1 MGLEYLDKVYKSMF
15 AGDLGYLVIRDR
27 SIGAFILF
35 LTLWKSF
42 FRSFSKTGKVFSEGD
57 EGFSPY
63 TLFRMLGL
71 LLLVGFSTQ
80 ILDVFDSACAMIES
94 EALKGFNNKPDMF
107 TVSSFPVTPPPANE
121 SAIDGVL
128 RKIGE
133 VVNMMNPSSWTGGA
147 YTHITQFMLKILDFL
162 IYPVFLAERY
172 FFMGLIKIF
181 VPLMIALSIFDKTKD
196 YIYNVFKMYARY
208 YLVIIPYAFVVVFA
222 NTLFDTM
229 TVLIAPVSSI
239 DPANMAISGGLMVVL
254 ALILVIVIK
263 IKLFKV
269 SMPFMKELITVSYT
283 HLR

>member
-15 AGDLGYLVIRDR
+15 AGGLGYLVIISK
-27 SIGAFILF
+27 SIGAFILV
-35 LTLWKSF
+35 LSLWKSF
-42 FRSFSKTGKVFSEGD
+42 FKSFSKNGKVFSEGD

-80 ILDVFDSACAMIES
+80 ILDVFDSACAMVES

-269 SMPFMKELITVSYT
+269 SMPFMKELIK
-283 HLR
+283 

>member
-1 MGLEYLDKVYKSMF
+1 MGLEYLDKVYKAMF
-15 AGDLGYLVIRDR
+15 SGGLGYLVIVSK
-27 SIGAFILF
+27 SIGTFILV
-35 LTLWKSF
+35 LSLWKSF
-42 FRSFSKTGKVFSEGD
+42 FKSFSKTGKVFSEDD

-80 ILDVFDSACAMIES
+80 ILDVFDSACAMVEG
-94 EALKGFNNKPDMF
+94 EALKGFNNKPDLF
-107 TVSSFPVTPPPANE
+107 SVSAPTVTPPPANE

-128 RKIGE
+128 RKMGE

-147 YTHITQFMLKILDFL
+147 YTHITQFLLRILDFL

-208 YLVIIPYAFVVVFA
+208 YLIIIPYAFVVVFA

-229 TVLIAPVSSI
+229 TVLITPVSAVGPGS
-239 DPANMAISGGLMVVL
+239 MAISGGLMVIL
-254 ALILVIVIK
+254 ALILVIIIK
-263 IKLFKV
+263 IKLFKM
-269 SMPFMKELITVSYT
+269 SMPFLKELIK
-283 HLR
+283 

>member
-15 AGDLGYLVIRDR
+15 AGGLGYLVIISK
-27 SIGAFILF
+27 SIGAFILV
-35 LTLWKSF
+35 LSLWKSF
-42 FRSFSKTGKVFSEGD
+42 FKSFSKNGKVFSEGD

-80 ILDVFDSACAMIES
+80 ILDVFDSACAMVES

-229 TVLIAPVSSI
+229 TVIMTPVSSI
-239 DPANMAISGGLMVVL
+239 DPGSMAISGGLMVVL

-269 SMPFMKELITVSYT
+269 SMPFMKELIK
-283 HLR
+283 

>member
-15 AGDLGYLVIRDR
+15 AGDLGYLVIVSK
-27 SIGAFILF
+27 SIGAFILV
-35 LTLWKSF
+35 LSLWKSF
-42 FRSFSKTGKVFSEGD
+42 FKSFSKTRKVFSEGD

-80 ILDVFDSACAMIES
+80 ILDVFDSACAMVES
-94 EALKGFNNKPDMF
+94 EALKGFNNKPDLF

-147 YTHITQFMLKILDFL
+147 YSHITQFLLKILDFL

-181 VPLMIALSIFDKTKD
+181 IPLMIALSIFDKTKD

-222 NTLFDTM
+222 NTLFDIM
-229 TVLIAPVSSI
+229 TVIMPVAAI
-239 DPANMAISGGLMVVL
+239 DPGSMAISGGLMVIL

-269 SMPFMKELITVSYT
+269 SMPFMKELIK
-283 HLR
+283 

>member
-15 AGDLGYLVIRDR
+15 AGGLGYLVIISK
-27 SIGAFILF
+27 SIGAFILV
-35 LTLWKSF
+35 LSLWKSF
-42 FRSFSKTGKVFSEGD
+42 FKSFSKNGKVFSEGD

-80 ILDVFDSACAMIES
+80 ILDVFDSACAMVES

-147 YTHITQFMLKILDFL
+147 YSHITQFLLKILDFL

-181 VPLMIALSIFDKTKD
+181 IPLMIALSIFDKTKD

-222 NTLFDTM
+222 NTLFDIM
-229 TVLIAPVSSI
+229 TVIMPVAAI
-239 DPANMAISGGLMVVL
+239 DPGSMAISGGLMVIL

-269 SMPFMKELITVSYT
+269 SMPFMKELIK
-283 HLR
+283 

>member
-15 AGDLGYLVIRDR
+15 AGGLGYLVIVSK
-27 SIGAFILF
+27 SIGAFILV
-35 LTLWKSF
+35 LSLWKSF
-42 FRSFSKTGKVFSEGD
+42 FKSFSKSGKVFSEGD

-80 ILDVFDSACAMIES
+80 ILDVFDSACAMVES

-229 TVLIAPVSSI
+229 TIIMTPVSSL

-269 SMPFMKELITVSYT
+269 SMPFMKELI
-283 HLR
+283 R

>member
-15 AGDLGYLVIRDR
+15 AGGLGYLVIV
-27 SIGAFILF
+27 SKAIGAFILVF
-35 LTLWKSF
+35 SLWKIF
-42 FRSFSKTGKVFSEGD
+42 FKSFSKTGKVFSEGD

-63 TLFRMLGL
+63 TLMRMLGL
-71 LLLVGFSTQ
+71 LLLVGISTQ
-80 ILDVFDSACAMIES
+80 ILDIFDSACAMVES
-94 EALKGFNNKPDMF
+94 EALKGFNNKPDLF

-147 YTHITQFMLKILDFL
+147 YSHITQFLLKILDFL

-229 TVLIAPVSSI
+229 TVIAAPVASSTG
-239 DPANMAISGGLMVVL
+239 DPGTMAISGVLMVIL
-254 ALILVIVIK
+254 SLILVIVIK

-269 SMPFMKELITVSYT
+269 SMPFMKELIK
-283 HLR
+283 

>member
-1 MGLEYLDKVYKSMF
+1 MGLEYLDKVYKAMF
-15 AGDLGYLVIRDR
+15 AGDLGYLVIV
-27 SIGAFILF
+27 SKSVGALILV
-35 LTLWKSF
+35 LSLWKSF
-42 FRSFSKTGKVFSEGD
+42 FKSFSKTGKVFSEGE

-63 TLFRMLGL
+63 SLFRMLGL
-71 LLLVGFSTQ
+71 LLLISFSTQ
-80 ILDVFDSACAMIES
+80 ILDVFDSACAMVEG
-94 EALKGFNNKPDMF
+94 EALKGFNNKPDLF
-107 TVSSFPVTPPPANE
+107 SVSAPTVTPPPANE

-128 RKIGE
+128 RKMGE

-147 YTHITQFMLKILDFL
+147 YTHITQFFLKILDFL

-196 YIYNVFKMYARY
+196 YIYNIFKMYARY

-229 TVLIAPVSSI
+229 TVLIAPVSAIGPGS
-239 DPANMAISGGLMVVL
+239 MAISGGLMVIL

-269 SMPFMKELITVSYT
+269 SMPFIKELIK
-283 HLR
+283 

>member
-15 AGDLGYLVIRDR
+15 AGDLGYLVIISK
-27 SIGAFILF
+27 SIGASILV
-35 LTLWKSF
+35 LSIWKSF

-80 ILDVFDSACAMIES
+80 ILDVFDSACAMVES

-133 VVNMMNPSSWTGGA
+133 VVSMMNPSSWTGGA

-181 VPLMIALSIFDKTKD
+181 VPLMIAISIFDKTKD

-229 TVLIAPVSSI
+229 TVIMTPVSSI
-239 DPANMAISGGLMVVL
+239 DPGSMAISGGLMVVL

-269 SMPFMKELITVSYT
+269 SMPFMKELIK
-283 HLR
+283 

>member
-1 MGLEYLDKVYKSMF
+1 MGLEYLDKVYKAMF
-15 AGDLGYLVIRDR
+15 AGGLGYLVIVSK
-27 SIGAFILF
+27 SIGAFILV
-35 LTLWKSF
+35 LSLWKSF

-80 ILDVFDSACAMIES
+80 ILDVFDSACAMVES

-172 FFMGLIKIF
+172 FFMGLIRIF

-269 SMPFMKELITVSYT
+269 SMPFMKELVK
-283 HLR
+283 

>member
-1 MGLEYLDKVYKSMF
+1 MGLEYLDKVYKAMF
-15 AGDLGYLVIRDR
+15 AGELGYLVIVSK
-27 SIGAFILF
+27 SIGALILV
-35 LTLWKSF
+35 LSLWKSF
-42 FRSFSKTGKVFSEGD
+42 FRSFSRSGKVFSEGD

-63 TLFRMLGL
+63 TLLRMLGL
-71 LLLVGFSTQ
+71 LLLVGLSTQ
-80 ILDVFDSACAMIES
+80 ILDVFDSVCAMIES
-94 EALKGFNNKPDMF
+94 EALKGFNSKPDLF

-147 YTHITQFMLKILDFL
+147 YTHITQFLLKILDFL

-181 VPLMIALSIFDKTKD
+181 IPLMIALSIFDKTKD

-222 NTLFDTM
+222 NTLFDIM
-229 TVLIAPVSSI
+229 TVIIPVPPV
-239 DPANMAISGGLMVVL
+239 DPTSMVISGGLMVIL
-254 ALILVIVIK
+254 ALILVIIIK
-263 IKLFKV
+263 IKLFKM
-269 SMPFMKELITVSYT
+269 SMPFLKELIK
-283 HLR
+283 

>member
-1 MGLEYLDKVYKSMF
+1 MF
-15 AGDLGYLVIRDR
+15 AGGLGYLVIVSK
-27 SIGAFILF
+27 SIGAFILV

-42 FRSFSKTGKVFSEGD
+42 FRSFSKSGKVFSEGD

-80 ILDVFDSACAMIES
+80 ILDVFDSACAMVES

-107 TVSSFPVTPPPANE
+107 TVSSFPVTTPPANE

-269 SMPFMKELITVSYT
+269 SMPFMKELIK
-283 HLR
+283 

>member
-1 MGLEYLDKVYKSMF
+1 MGLEYLDKVYKTMF
-15 AGDLGYLVIRDR
+15 AGDLGYLVVVSK
-27 SIGAFILF
+27 SIGAFILV
-35 LTLWKSF
+35 LSLWKSF
-42 FRSFSKTGKVFSEGD
+42 FRSFSKTGKVFSEGE

-71 LLLVGFSTQ
+71 LLLVSFSTQ
-80 ILDVFDSACAMIES
+80 ILDVFDSACAMVEG
-94 EALKGFNNKPDMF
+94 EALKGFNNKPDLF
-107 TVSSFPVTPPPANE
+107 SVSAPNVTPPPANE

-147 YTHITQFMLKILDFL
+147 YTHITQFLLKILDFL

-229 TVLIAPVSSI
+229 TVLITPVSAIGPGS
-239 DPANMAISGGLMVVL
+239 MAISGGLMVIL

-263 IKLFKV
+263 IKLFKM
-269 SMPFMKELITVSYT
+269 SMPFLKELIK
-283 HLR
+283 

>member
-15 AGDLGYLVIRDR
+15 AGGLGYLVIVSK
-27 SIGAFILF
+27 SIGAFILV

-80 ILDVFDSACAMIES
+80 ILDVFDSACAMVES

-254 ALILVIVIK
+254 ALILVIIIK

-269 SMPFMKELITVSYT
+269 SMPFMKELI
-283 HLR
+283 R

>member
-15 AGDLGYLVIRDR
+15 AGDLGYLVIVSK
-27 SIGAFILF
+27 SIGAFILV

-80 ILDVFDSACAMIES
+80 ILDVFDSACAMVES

-147 YTHITQFMLKILDFL
+147 YSHITQFMLKILDFL

-269 SMPFMKELITVSYT
+269 SMPFMKELIK
-283 HLR
+283 

>member
-1 MGLEYLDKVYKSMF
+1 MGLEYLDKVYKAMF
-15 AGDLGYLVIRDR
+15 AGGLNYLVIVSK
-27 SIGAFILF
+27 SIGAFILV
-35 LTLWKSF
+35 LSLWKSF
-42 FRSFSKTGKVFSEGD
+42 FKSFTKKGKVFSEGD
-57 EGFSPY
+57 DGFSPY
-63 TLFRMLGL
+63 ALIRMLAL
-71 LLLVGFSTQ
+71 LLLVVFSTQ
-80 ILDVFDSACAMIES
+80 ILDVFDSACAMVES
-94 EALKGFNNKPDMF
+94 EALKGFNNKPDLF

-147 YTHITQFMLKILDFL
+147 YSHITQFLLKILDFL

-222 NTLFDTM
+222 NTLFDIM
-229 TVLIAPVSSI
+229 TVIMPVSTI
-239 DPANMAISGGLMVVL
+239 DPSSMSISGGLMVIL

-269 SMPFMKELITVSYT
+269 SMPFMKELIK
-283 HLR
+283 

>member
-1 MGLEYLDKVYKSMF
+1 
-15 AGDLGYLVIRDR
+15 
-27 SIGAFILF
+27 
-35 LTLWKSF
+35 
-42 FRSFSKTGKVFSEGD
+42 
-57 EGFSPY
+57 
-63 TLFRMLGL
+63 
-71 LLLVGFSTQ
+71 
-80 ILDVFDSACAMIES
+80 
-94 EALKGFNNKPDMF
+94 
-107 TVSSFPVTPPPANE
+107 
-121 SAIDGVL
+121 
-128 RKIGE
+128 
-133 VVNMMNPSSWTGGA
+133 
-147 YTHITQFMLKILDFL
+147 MLKILDFL

-229 TVLIAPVSSI
+229 TVLIAPVSSL

-269 SMPFMKELITVSYT
+269 SMPFMKELIK
-283 HLR
+283 

>member
-1 MGLEYLDKVYKSMF
+1 MGLEYLDKVYKTMF
-15 AGDLGYLVIRDR
+15 AGELGYLVIVSK
-27 SIGAFILF
+27 SIGALILV
-35 LTLWKSF
+35 LSLWKSF
-42 FRSFSKTGKVFSEGD
+42 FRSFSKSGKVFSEGD

-63 TLFRMLGL
+63 TLLRMLGL
-71 LLLVGFSTQ
+71 LLLVGLSTQ

-94 EALKGFNNKPDMF
+94 EALKGFNSKPDLF

-147 YTHITQFMLKILDFL
+147 YTHITQFLLKILDFL

-181 VPLMIALSIFDKTKD
+181 IPLMIALSIFDKTKD

-222 NTLFDTM
+222 NTLFDIM
-229 TVLIAPVSSI
+229 TVIIPVPPV
-239 DPANMAISGGLMVVL
+239 DPTSMVISGGLMVIL

-263 IKLFKV
+263 IKLFKM
-269 SMPFMKELITVSYT
+269 SMPFLKELIK
-283 HLR
+283 

>member
-1 MGLEYLDKVYKSMF
+1 MGLEYLDKVYKAMF
-15 AGDLGYLVIRDR
+15 AGGLGYLVIVSK
-27 SIGAFILF
+27 SIGAFILVF
-35 LTLWKSF
+35 SLWKSF
-42 FRSFSKTGKVFSEGD
+42 FRSFSKNGKVFSEGD

-63 TLFRMLGL
+63 ALMRMLAL

-80 ILDVFDSACAMIES
+80 ILDVFDSACAMVET
-94 EALKGFNNKPDMF
+94 EALKGFNNKPDLF
-107 TVSSFPVTPPPANE
+107 TASAPTVTPPPANE
-121 SAIDGVL
+121 SAINGVL

-133 VVNMMNPSSWTGGA
+133 IVNMMNPSSWTGGA
-147 YTHITQFMLKILDFL
+147 YSSITQFLLKILDFL
-162 IYPVFLAERY
+162 IYPIFLAERY

-229 TVLIAPVSSI
+229 TVIMTPVSLA
-239 DPANMAISGGLMVVL
+239 DPSSMAISGGLMVIL
-254 ALILVIVIK
+254 ALILVIIIK

-269 SMPFMKELITVSYT
+269 SMPFMKELIK
-283 HLR
+283 

>member
-1 MGLEYLDKVYKSMF
+1 MGLEYLDKVYKAMF
-15 AGDLGYLVIRDR
+15 AGGLGYLVIVSK
-27 SIGAFILF
+27 SIGAFILV
-35 LTLWKSF
+35 LSLWKSF
-42 FRSFSKTGKVFSEGD
+42 FKSFSKNGKVFSEGD
-57 EGFSPY
+57 DGFSPY
-63 TLFRMLGL
+63 SLFRMLGL

-80 ILDVFDSACAMIES
+80 ILDVFDSACAMVES
-94 EALKGFNNKPDMF
+94 EALKGFNNKPDLF

-147 YTHITQFMLKILDFL
+147 YSHITQFLLKILDFL

-172 FFMGLIKIF
+172 FFMGLIKLF
-181 VPLMIALSIFDKTKD
+181 VPLMIALSIFSKTKD

-229 TVLIAPVSSI
+229 TVIMEPVSMGPGS
-239 DPANMAISGGLMVVL
+239 MAISGGLMVIL
-254 ALILVIVIK
+254 ALILVIIIK
-263 IKLFKV
+263 IKLFKM
-269 SMPFMKELITVSYT
+269 SMPFMKELIK
-283 HLR
+283 

>member
-1 MGLEYLDKVYKSMF
+1 MGLEYLDKVYKAMF
-15 AGDLGYLVIRDR
+15 AGGLGYLVIVSK
-27 SIGAFILF
+27 SIGAFILV
-35 LTLWKSF
+35 LSLWKGF

-80 ILDVFDSACAMIES
+80 ILDVFDSACAMVES

-147 YTHITQFMLKILDFL
+147 YTQITQFMLKILDFL

-172 FFMGLIKIF
+172 FFMGLIRIF

-229 TVLIAPVSSI
+229 TVLIAPVSSL

-269 SMPFMKELITVSYT
+269 SMPFMKELIK
-283 HLR
+283 

>member
-15 AGDLGYLVIRDR
+15 AGGLGYLVIVSK
-27 SIGAFILF
+27 SIGAFILV
-35 LTLWKSF
+35 LSLWKSF
-42 FRSFSKTGKVFSEGD
+42 FKSFSKNGKVFSEGD

-80 ILDVFDSACAMIES
+80 ILDVFDSACAMVES

-133 VVNMMNPSSWTGGA
+133 VVSMMNPSSWTGGA

-269 SMPFMKELITVSYT
+269 SMPFMKELVK
-283 HLR
+283 

>member
-1 MGLEYLDKVYKSMF
+1 MGLEYLDKVYKTMF
-15 AGDLGYLVIRDR
+15 AGDLGYLVIVSK
-27 SIGAFILF
+27 SIGAFILV
-35 LTLWKSF
+35 LSLWKSF
-42 FRSFSKTGKVFSEGD
+42 FRSFSKTGKVFSEGE

-71 LLLVGFSTQ
+71 LLLVSFSTQ
-80 ILDVFDSACAMIES
+80 ILDVFDSACAMVEG
-94 EALKGFNNKPDMF
+94 EALKGFNNNPDLF
-107 TVSSFPVTPPPANE
+107 SVSAPNVTPPPANE

-147 YTHITQFMLKILDFL
+147 YTHITQFLLKILDFL

-229 TVLIAPVSSI
+229 TVIMPVSSVG
-239 DPANMAISGGLMVVL
+239 PGSMAISGGLMVIL
-254 ALILVIVIK
+254 ALILVIIIK

-269 SMPFMKELITVSYT
+269 SMPFMKELIK
-283 HLR
+283 

>member
-15 AGDLGYLVIRDR
+15 AGDLGYLVIISK
-27 SIGAFILF
+27 SIGASILV
-35 LTLWKSF
+35 LSLWKSF

-80 ILDVFDSACAMIES
+80 ILDVFDSACAMVES

-133 VVNMMNPSSWTGGA
+133 VVSMMNPSSWTGGA

-269 SMPFMKELITVSYT
+269 SMPFMKELIK
-283 HLR
+283 

>member
-1 MGLEYLDKVYKSMF
+1 MGLEYLDKVYKAMF
-15 AGDLGYLVIRDR
+15 AGELNYLVIVSK
-27 SIGAFILF
+27 SIGAFILV
-35 LTLWKSF
+35 LSLWKRF
-42 FRSFSKTGKVFSEGD
+42 FKSFSKNGKVFSEGE

-80 ILDVFDSACAMIES
+80 ILDVFDSACAMVEG
-94 EALKGFNNKPDMF
+94 EALKGFNNKPDLF
-107 TVSSFPVTPPPANE
+107 SVSAPTVTPPPANE

-147 YTHITQFMLKILDFL
+147 YTHVTQFLLKILDFL

-181 VPLMIALSIFDKTKD
+181 IPLMIALSIFDKTKD

-229 TVLIAPVSSI
+229 TIIITPVSAIGPGS
-239 DPANMAISGGLMVVL
+239 MAISGGLMAIL

-263 IKLFKV
+263 IKLFKM
-269 SMPFMKELITVSYT
+269 SMPFLKELIK
-283 HLR
+283 

>member
-1 MGLEYLDKVYKSMF
+1 MGLEYLDKVYKAMF
-15 AGDLGYLVIRDR
+15 AGDLGYLVIVSK
-27 SIGAFILF
+27 SIGAFILV
-35 LTLWKSF
+35 LSLWKSF
-42 FRSFSKTGKVFSEGD
+42 FKSFSKTGKVFSEGE

-80 ILDVFDSACAMIES
+80 VLDVFDSACAMVEG
-94 EALKGFNNKPDMF
+94 EALKGFNNKPDLF
-107 TVSSFPVTPPPANE
+107 SVSAPNVTPPPANE

-133 VVNMMNPSSWTGGA
+133 VVNMMNPTSWTGGT
-147 YTHITQFMLKILDFL
+147 YTHITHFLLKILDFL

-196 YIYNVFKMYARY
+196 YIYNVFKIYARY
-208 YLVIIPYAFVVVFA
+208 YLVIIPYAFVVGFA

-229 TVLIAPVSSI
+229 TVLITPVSAIGPGS
-239 DPANMAISGGLMVVL
+239 MAISGGLMVIL

-263 IKLFKV
+263 IKLFKM
-269 SMPFMKELITVSYT
+269 SMPFLKELIK
-283 HLR
+283 

>member
-15 AGDLGYLVIRDR
+15 AGGLGYLVII
-27 SIGAFILF
+27 SKSMGAFILF

-80 ILDVFDSACAMIES
+80 ILDVFDSACAMVES

-147 YTHITQFMLKILDFL
+147 YTQITQFMLKILDFL

-172 FFMGLIKIF
+172 FFMGLIRIF

-229 TVLIAPVSSI
+229 TVIMTPVSSI

-269 SMPFMKELITVSYT
+269 SMPFMKELVK
-283 HLR
+283 

>member
-15 AGDLGYLVIRDR
+15 AGDLGYLVIISK
-27 SIGAFILF
+27 SIGASILV
-35 LTLWKSF
+35 LSLWKSF
-42 FRSFSKTGKVFSEGD
+42 FRSFSKTGKVFNEGD

-80 ILDVFDSACAMIES
+80 ILDVFDSACAMVES

-229 TVLIAPVSSI
+229 TLLIAPVSSI

-269 SMPFMKELITVSYT
+269 SMPFMKELIK
-283 HLR
+283 

>member
-1 MGLEYLDKVYKSMF
+1 IMGLEYLDKVYKSMF
-15 AGDLGYLVIRDR
+15 AGGLGYLVIVSK
-27 SIGAFILF
+27 SIGGFILVF
-35 LTLWKSF
+35 SLWKSF
-42 FRSFSKTGKVFSEGD
+42 FKSFSKTGKVFSEGD

-80 ILDVFDSACAMIES
+80 ILDVFDSACAMVES

-107 TVSSFPVTPPPANE
+107 SVSSFPVTPPPANE

-269 SMPFMKELITVSYT
+269 SMPFMKELIK
-283 HLR
+283 

>member
-1 MGLEYLDKVYKSMF
+1 MGLEYLDTVYKAMF
-15 AGDLGYLVIRDR
+15 AGDLGYLVIVSK
-27 SIGAFILF
+27 SIGAFILVF
-35 LTLWKSF
+35 SLWKSF
-42 FRSFSKTGKVFSEGD
+42 FKSFSKTGKVFSEGE

-71 LLLVGFSTQ
+71 LLLVSFSTQ
-80 ILDVFDSACAMIES
+80 ILDVFDSACAMVEG
-94 EALKGFNNKPDMF
+94 EALKGFNNKPDLF
-107 TVSSFPVTPPPANE
+107 TVSAPDVTPPPANE

-128 RKIGE
+128 RKMGE

-147 YTHITQFMLKILDFL
+147 YTHITQFLLKILDFL

-208 YLVIIPYAFVVVFA
+208 YLIIIPYAFVVVFA

-229 TVLIAPVSSI
+229 TVLITPVSAIGPGS
-239 DPANMAISGGLMVVL
+239 MAISGGLMVIL
-254 ALILVIVIK
+254 ALILVIIIK
-263 IKLFKV
+263 IKLFKM
-269 SMPFMKELITVSYT
+269 SMPFLKELIK
-283 HLR
+283 

>member
-15 AGDLGYLVIRDR
+15 AGGLGYLVIVSK
-27 SIGAFILF
+27 SIGAFILV
-35 LTLWKSF
+35 LSLWKGF

-80 ILDVFDSACAMIES
+80 ILDVFDSACAMVES

-269 SMPFMKELITVSYT
+269 SMPFMKELIK
-283 HLR
+283 

>member
-15 AGDLGYLVIRDR
+15 AGGLGYLVIVSK
-27 SIGAFILF
+27 SIGAFILM

-42 FRSFSKTGKVFSEGD
+42 FKSFSKTGKVFSEGD

-71 LLLVGFSTQ
+71 LLLVGVSTQ
-80 ILDVFDSACAMIES
+80 ILDIFDSACAMVES
-94 EALKGFNNKPDMF
+94 EALKGFNQKPEFFD
-107 TVSSFPVTPPPANE
+107 VSAVPVTPPPANE

-133 VVNMMNPSSWTGGA
+133 VANMMNPSSWTGGA

-181 VPLMIALSIFDKTKD
+181 VPLMIAFSIFEKTKD

-208 YLVIIPYAFVVVFA
+208 YLVIIPYAFVIIFA

-229 TVLIAPVSSI
+229 TVLMPVSGIGPGS
-239 DPANMAISGGLMVVL
+239 MAISSGLLVVL

-269 SMPFMKELITVSYT
+269 SMPFMKELIK
-283 HLR
+283 

>member
-15 AGDLGYLVIRDR
+15 AGGLGYLVIISK

-80 ILDVFDSACAMIES
+80 ILDVFDSACAMVES

-181 VPLMIALSIFDKTKD
+181 IPLMIALSIFDKTKD

-229 TVLIAPVSSI
+229 TVIMTPVSSI
-239 DPANMAISGGLMVVL
+239 DPGSMAISGGLMVVL

-269 SMPFMKELITVSYT
+269 SMPFMKELIK
-283 HLR
+283 